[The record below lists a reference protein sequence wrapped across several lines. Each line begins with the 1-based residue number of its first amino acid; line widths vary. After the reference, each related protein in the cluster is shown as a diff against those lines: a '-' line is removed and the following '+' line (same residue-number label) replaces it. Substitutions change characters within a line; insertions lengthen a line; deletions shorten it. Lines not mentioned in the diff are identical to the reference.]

1 MAGDSASP
9 AYAPARTTVIVGRSW
24 IPAAARNTS
33 GAAPGTSAM
42 GSSAHSAPQAAGV
55 ADILS
60 FVQGLDE
67 ATFATLPEADPRT
80 YRAIKNALAEI
91 GQAIKQ
97 LPPEILAGHREVD
110 WRDFAGL
117 RDIVAHQYF
126 SLELPRLW
134 PTVTIELL
142 ELLAAVDAELGRLSP
157 PP

>member
-1 MAGDSASP
+1 MRDLADRLADI
-9 AYAPARTTVIVGRSW
+9 R
-24 IPAAARNTS
+24 AAT
-33 GAAPGTSAM
+33 
-42 GSSAHSAPQAAGV
+42 

-67 ATFATLPEADPRT
+67 AAFAALPDTDRRT

-91 GQAIKQ
+91 GEAIKQ
-97 LPPEILAGHREVD
+97 LPLEILAGHRDVD
-110 WRDFAGL
+110 WRGFAGL

-134 PTVTIELL
+134 PTVTDELP